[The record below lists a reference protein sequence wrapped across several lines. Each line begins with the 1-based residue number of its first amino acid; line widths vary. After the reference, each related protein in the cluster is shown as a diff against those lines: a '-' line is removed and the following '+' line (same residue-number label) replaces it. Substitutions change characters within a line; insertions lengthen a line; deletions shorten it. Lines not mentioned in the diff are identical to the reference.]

1 MTQIKSAGYSV
12 FINKDITN
20 EINRFFKAA
29 KGSYSGIFILVDENS
44 LKHCYPQLVEKIEY
58 FKDAEIIE
66 IESGE
71 ENKSIEVCVHIWNT
85 LSEFGADRKSL
96 FVNLGGG
103 VICDMGGFIAS
114 TFKRGIDF
122 INIPTTLLSQVD
134 ASVGG
139 KTGIDLNN
147 LKNEIG
153 VFSTPKAVFVNSD
166 FISTLERSQQLSGF
180 AEIIKHAL
188 IADPDYWKK
197 IKRYDLNNDPDLE
210 DIITASVTIKNQIVS
225 EDPKEKGIRKI
236 LNFGHTIGHALETLS
251 LEKKN
256 KKTLLHGEAI
266 AVGMI
271 CEAYISYKVAGLSQ
285 AALNE
290 ITAFILKTYKHVNPG
305 KTDVKQLI
313 AIMKHDKKNENDMIN
328 FSLLS
333 EIGKCEINKTADVA
347 VITEALNFYEQEAKL
362 IL

>member
-1 MTQIKSAGYSV
+1 
-12 FINKDITN
+12 
-20 EINRFFKAA
+20 
-29 KGSYSGIFILVDENS
+29 
-44 LKHCYPQLVEKIEY
+44 
-58 FKDAEIIE
+58 
-66 IESGE
+66 
-71 ENKSIEVCVHIWNT
+71 
-85 LSEFGADRKSL
+85 
-96 FVNLGGG
+96 
-103 VICDMGGFIAS
+103 
-114 TFKRGIDF
+114 
-122 INIPTTLLSQVD
+122 LLSQVD

-188 IADPDYWKK
+188 ISDPDYWQKV
-197 IKRYDLNNDPDLE
+197 KRYNLADHAELKE
-210 DIITASVTIKNQIVS
+210 IISASVTIKNQIVS
-225 EDPKEKGIRKI
+225 EDPKEKGLRKI

-256 KKTLLHGEAI
+256 KKSLLHGEAI

-271 CEAYISYKVAGLSQ
+271 CEAYISHKVLGLPKKE
-285 AALNE
+285 LNE
-290 ITAFILKTYKHVNPG
+290 ITEFILKTYKHVNPG
-305 KTDVKQLI
+305 KTDVKQLM
-313 AIMKHDKKNENDMIN
+313 AIMKHDKKNENDQIN